1 MFPTSLSPSRSA
13 DYQQCP
19 LLYRFKTIDQLP
31 EEPSIAA
38 VRGTLVHSVLE
49 NIFDAP
55 AGRRTYALAIALFT
69 TALEALANNKPQEAA
84 LIYGERF
91 GSKQLTSI
99 RSEIVEKTLAPVRP
113 LLETYFAM
121 EDPNRLEPYARELAL
136 SVELDEGF
144 SIRGFID
151 RVDRTPSGDI
161 RIVDYKSGKA
171 PSPLYAEKAM
181 FQMRFY
187 GLAWWRIN
195 GEIPRML
202 QLMYLGNGQFLR
214 YEPTKDD
221 LLSTERQILAL
232 RSAIAH
238 SSEQRFFMPTPS
250 KLCGWCSFKP
260 LCPEFGGTPP
270 PLPEQEKWTSGSSLV
285 EESIKSALES
295 AAHELPQ

>member
-38 VRGTLVHSVLE
+38 VRGTLIHSVLE

-55 AGRRTYALAIALFT
+55 AGKRTYDLAISLFYS
-69 TALEALANNKPQEAA
+69 ALEALTESKPAEAA
-84 LIYGERF
+84 LIHGE
-91 GSKQLTSI
+91 T
-99 RSEIVEKTLAPVRP
+99 VEKTMAPVRP

-121 EDPNRLEPYARELAL
+121 EDPNRLEPHARELAM

-144 SIRGFID
+144 EIRGFID

-214 YEPTKDD
+214 YEPTQND
-221 LLSTERQILAL
+221 LVVTEKKILAL

-238 SSEQRFFMPTPS
+238 SADQQSFPPNPS

-260 LCPEFGGTPP
+260 ICPAFGGTPP
-270 PLPEQEKWTSGSSLV
+270 PIPEQNLWTSGSSLV
-285 EESIKSALES
+285 EESIKAALES
-295 AAHELPQ
+295 ATNQLPQ